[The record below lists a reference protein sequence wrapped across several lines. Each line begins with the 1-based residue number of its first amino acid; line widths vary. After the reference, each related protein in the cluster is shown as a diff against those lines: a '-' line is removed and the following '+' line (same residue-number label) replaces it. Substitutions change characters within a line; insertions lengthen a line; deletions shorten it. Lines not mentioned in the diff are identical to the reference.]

1 MVSLARKNLL
11 EDIPRFLVAQAG
23 ILFAVSLVTLQ
34 TGIFSGFSYS
44 TVALINNSSAA
55 LWVASD
61 SLVQLELTLPITVS
75 ELIKA
80 RQVSGV
86 ARAEGLLFSGAQWYP
101 PEGQMGRA
109 RLIGFNPNGQLYR
122 PPKILKGNLNQLNE
136 PYQVM
141 IDRTDQDTLSIE
153 QLGTEV
159 QMNSL
164 PAQVV
169 GLTDGNASMISNPF
183 VLTSLRNANAY
194 LNAGRT
200 SQLNCRLPQG
210 SSQLECVN
218 RFDAVEGESN
228 QEPVP
233 SMPRDLVASD
243 ILTFILIQPEAGV
256 ELSMLKERLES
267 ELNQVTVYTQEELIQ
282 KTQTYW
288 QQRTGI
294 GLILGL
300 GTVVGIIVGIVV
312 VSQILYSSVSDHIRE
327 FGTLKAM
334 GASAGMIYQVI
345 IEQALWMAILGYL
358 PATIICLGIARWINW
373 NQGTLLLITPVS
385 AIAIFVLTII
395 MCIGSAIFAI
405 QKVNRVDP
413 AIVFKA

>member
-34 TGIFSGFSYS
+34 TGIFSGFSQS
-44 TVALINNSSAA
+44 TVTLINNSSAA
-55 LWVASD
+55 LWVTSD
-61 SLVQLELTLPITVS
+61 SLVQLELTLPLPVS

-80 RQVSGV
+80 RKVAGV
-86 ARAEGLLFSGAQWYP
+86 ARAEGLLFAGAQWYP
-101 PEGQMGRA
+101 PEGEMARSRMVGFSPKGR
-109 RLIGFNPNGQLYR
+109 LYR
-122 PPKILKGNLNQLNE
+122 PPKIREGDLNDLNE
-136 PYQVM
+136 PYTVM
-141 IDRTDQDTLSIE
+141 IDRTDQDSLNV
-153 QLGTEV
+153 QKVGTEV
-159 QMNSL
+159 QMNGISTK
-164 PAQVV
+164 VV

-183 VLTSLRNANAY
+183 VLTSLKNATAY
-194 LNAGRT
+194 LNAGQT
-200 SQLNCRLPQG
+200 SQIQCRLPQG
-210 SSQLECVN
+210 SSELECVN
-218 RFDAVEGESN
+218 RFEPKSGE
-228 QEPVP
+228 EELVTPP
-233 SMPRDLVASD
+233 SEPRDLVASD
-243 ILTFILIQPEAGV
+243 IITFILVQPEAGV
-256 ELSMLKERLES
+256 ELSPLKQRLES
-267 ELNQVTVYTQEELIQ
+267 ELNQVSVYTQEELIQ

-334 GASAGMIYQVI
+334 GASAGMIYRVI
-345 IEQALWMAILGYL
+345 IEQALWMAVLGYL
-358 PATIICLGIARWINW
+358 PAMILCLGLAQWINW

-385 AIAIFVLTII
+385 AIAIFVITII
-395 MCIGSAIFAI
+395 MCIGSAMFAI

>member
-34 TGIFSGFSYS
+34 TGIFSGFSQS

-61 SLVQLELTLPITVS
+61 SLVQLELTLPIPVS

-101 PEGQMGRA
+101 PEGEMARA
-109 RLIGFNPNGQLYR
+109 RLIGFNPSGKLYR
-122 PPKILKGNLNQLNE
+122 PPKILEGNLNQLNE

-159 QMNSL
+159 QLNSL

-218 RFDAVEGESN
+218 RFDAVEGENN

-233 SMPRDLVASD
+233 STPRDLVASD
-243 ILTFILIQPEAGV
+243 ILTFILIQPAAGV
-256 ELSMLKERLES
+256 ELSTLKERLES
-267 ELNQVTVYTQEELIQ
+267 ELNQVTVYSQEELIQ

-358 PATIICLGIARWINW
+358 PATLICLGIASWINW
-373 NQGTLLLITPVS
+373 KQGTLLLITPVS

>member
-34 TGIFSGFSYS
+34 TGIFSGFSQS
-44 TVALINNSSAA
+44 TVALIHNSSAA
-55 LWVASD
+55 LWVSSD
-61 SLVQLELTLPITVS
+61 SLVQLELTLPIPVS

-80 RQVSGV
+80 RNVSGV

-101 PEGQMGRA
+101 PDGEMA
-109 RLIGFNPNGQLYR
+109 RVRIVGFSPSSQLYR
-122 PPKILKGNLNQLNE
+122 PPKILAGELSQLKE
-136 PYQVM
+136 PLTVM
-141 IDRTDQDTLSIE
+141 IDRTDQDSLNIQ
-153 QLGTEV
+153 QLGRQV
-159 QMNSL
+159 QMNAF
-164 PAQVV
+164 PAKVV
-169 GLTDGNASMISNPF
+169 GLTEGNASMISNPF
-183 VLTSLRNANAY
+183 VLTSLKNANAY
-194 LNAGRT
+194 LNAGQT

-218 RFDAVEGESN
+218 RFETQRGEDS
-228 QEPVP
+228 QIEVP
-233 SMPRDLVASD
+233 SQPRDLVASD
-243 ILTFILIQPEAGV
+243 VITFILVQPEAGV
-256 ELSMLKERLES
+256 ELSTLRERLER
-267 ELNQVTVYTQEELIQ
+267 ELNQVDVYTQEELIQ

-334 GASAGMIYQVI
+334 GASSGMIYRVI

-358 PATIICLGIARWINW
+358 PAMIVCFALARWINW
-373 NQGTLLLITPVS
+373 NQGTLLLITPTS
-385 AIAIFVLTII
+385 AIAIFIITNI

>member
-34 TGIFSGFSYS
+34 TGIFSGFSLS
-44 TVALINNSSAA
+44 TVSLIENSTAD
-55 LWVASD
+55 LWISSD
-61 SLVQLELTLPITVS
+61 SLVQLELTLPIPVS

-101 PEGQMGRA
+101 PQGQMARA
-109 RLIGFNPNGQLYR
+109 RIVGFSPTGELYR
-122 PPKILKGNLNQLNE
+122 PPQVREGSLNDLRD
-136 PYQVM
+136 PYTVM
-141 IDRTDQDTLSIE
+141 IDRTDQDTLNVE
-153 QLGTEV
+153 QTGATV

-169 GLTDGNASMISNPF
+169 GITDGNASMISNPF
-183 VLTSLRNANAY
+183 VLTSLKNANAY
-194 LNAGRT
+194 LSAGRT

-218 RFDAVEGESN
+218 RFEATEDNNSLT
-228 QEPVP
+228 PP
-233 SMPRDLVASD
+233 PDYPRVIVSSDL
-243 ILTFILIQPEAGV
+243 ITFILVQAQSEV
-256 ELSMLKERLES
+256 ELSVLKNRLETQ
-267 ELNQVTVYTQEELIQ
+267 LNQVKVYSQEELRN

-300 GTVVGIIVGIVV
+300 GTVVGIVVGIVV
-312 VSQILYSSVSDHIRE
+312 VSQILYSSVSDHLKE

-334 GASAGMIYQVI
+334 GASTQMIYRVI
-345 IEQALWMAILGYL
+345 IEQALWMAILGFL
-358 PATIICLGIARWINW
+358 PAIILCLGLAHFINRA
-373 NQGTLLLITPVS
+373 QGTLLLITPES
-385 AIAIFVLTII
+385 AIAIFMITII
-395 MCIGSAIFAI
+395 MCIGSAVFAI